1 MDPQAH
7 SRLQYLPQLLP
18 PLTSIFPV
26 THRGRSRPYQCQG
39 TLVPDGNRL
48 LRLPV
53 AGFLYET
60 SLNFTFKRKAYEDRI
75 NESFSLLPALTVHA
89 YAYQYFVLFL
99 PATS

>member
-1 MDPQAH
+1 MC
-7 SRLQYLPQLLP
+7 LQGSDRVLFFLLEK
-18 PLTSIFPV
+18 
-26 THRGRSRPYQCQG
+26 
-39 TLVPDGNRL
+39 L
-48 LRLPV
+48 LSLPV

-75 NESFSLLPALTVHA
+75 NESFSLLPALTVYV

>member
-1 MDPQAH
+1 MC
-7 SRLQYLPQLLP
+7 LQGSDRVLFFLLEK
-18 PLTSIFPV
+18 
-26 THRGRSRPYQCQG
+26 
-39 TLVPDGNRL
+39 L
-48 LRLPV
+48 LSLPV

>member
-1 MDPQAH
+1 MC
-7 SRLQYLPQLLP
+7 LQGSDRVLFFLLEK
-18 PLTSIFPV
+18 
-26 THRGRSRPYQCQG
+26 
-39 TLVPDGNRL
+39 L
-48 LRLPV
+48 LSLPV

-75 NESFSLLPALTVHA
+75 NESFSLLPALTVHV

>member
-1 MDPQAH
+1 MC
-7 SRLQYLPQLLP
+7 LQGSDQVLVFLLEK
-18 PLTSIFPV
+18 
-26 THRGRSRPYQCQG
+26 
-39 TLVPDGNRL
+39 TLS
-48 LRLPV
+48 LPV

-75 NESFSLLPALTVHA
+75 NESFSLLPALTVYV